1 LKEFI
6 WSALGS
12 PMTPYLRNAAY
23 VMSSNCPMTPS
34 LGLWRRSIEIACAAI
49 FSSSLT
55 LQLLCDMAERNT
67 SRDAGFFC
75 YRRRLACGY
84 HIRGKPISPS
94 QMMGCLRV
102 VDADFVLAICG
113 AVNRGE
119 GARCEACFRGAFIIL
134 VDVSTWACR
143 LLSRTCEWELRLSR

>member
-1 LKEFI
+1 MKEFI

-119 GARCEACFRGAFIIL
+119 GARCEACFRVAFIIQ
-134 VDVSTWACR
+134 VDVSTWACG
-143 LLSRTCEWELRLSR
+143 LLSRTYEWERRLSR

>member
-1 LKEFI
+1 
-6 WSALGS
+6 
-12 PMTPYLRNAAY
+12 MTPYLRNAAY

-119 GARCEACFRGAFIIL
+119 GARCEALAF
-134 VDVSTWACR
+134 V
-143 LLSRTCEWELRLSR
+143 LRLSFWLTSRLGHADCCHA